1 MTNSQGAADPSL
13 QAIPL
18 TGLRGIVA
26 TRMHASLRDM
36 AQYTVMAEADITA
49 IEAMR
54 ASGSGARKLG
64 YNDYIVK
71 AVASALIE
79 HPRLNAYLID
89 GVIQLQP
96 HVHVGL
102 GVALDE
108 GVVVGVLQDAAAKT
122 IEALAADAERVIM
135 AVRAGDRSPALVIG
149 STFTVSS
156 LGGYGVTF
164 FTPVINPP
172 EVGILGIGHASQVP
186 RPGEQGIVWRNM
198 LPLSLTID
206 HRAVDGVPA
215 AAFLATVVGYLESP
229 ARLVAG
235 G

>member
-1 MTNSQGAADPSL
+1 M
-13 QAIPL
+13 
-18 TGLRGIVA
+18 VA
-26 TRMHASLRDM
+26 NRMHASLRDM

-71 AVASALIE
+71 AVASALLE

-96 HVHVGL
+96 NVHVGL

-108 GVVVGVLQDAAAKT
+108 GVVVGVIQDAAAKT
-122 IEALAADAERVIM
+122 IEALAADAERVIA

-156 LGGYGVTF
+156 LGGYGITF

-172 EVGILGIGHASQVP
+172 EVGILGIGHVAQVP
-186 RPGEQGIVWRNM
+186 RPGERELRGEACCR
-198 LPLSLTID
+198 
-206 HRAVDGVPA
+206 
-215 AAFLATVVGYLESP
+215 
-229 ARLVAG
+229 
-235 G
+235 

>member
-1 MTNSQGAADPSL
+1 M
-13 QAIPL
+13 
-18 TGLRGIVA
+18 
-26 TRMHASLRDM
+26 
-36 AQYTVMAEADITA
+36 
-49 IEAMR
+49 
-54 ASGSGARKLG
+54 
-64 YNDYIVK
+64 
-71 AVASALIE
+71 
-79 HPRLNAYLID
+79 
-89 GVIQLQP
+89 IQLQP
-96 HVHVGL
+96 NVHVGL

-108 GVVVGVLQDAAAKT
+108 GVVVGVIQDAAAKT
-122 IEALAADAERVIM
+122 IEALAADAERVIA

-156 LGGYGVTF
+156 LGGYGITF

-172 EVGILGIGHASQVP
+172 EVGILGIGHVAQVP
-186 RPGEQGIVWRNM
+186 RPGEQGIAWRSM

>member
-1 MTNSQGAADPSL
+1 VTNSQGAADPSL
-13 QAIPL
+13 LAIPL

-26 TRMHASLRDM
+26 NRMHASLRDM

-54 ASGSGARKLG
+54 ASGMGARKLG

-71 AVASALIE
+71 AVASALRD
-79 HPRLNAYLID
+79 HPRLNAYLMD

-96 HVHVGL
+96 NVHVGL
-102 GVALDE
+102 AVALDE
-108 GVVVGVLQDAAAKT
+108 GVVVGVIQDAAAKT
-122 IEALAADAERVIM
+122 IEALAADAERVTT

-172 EVGILGIGHASQVP
+172 EVGILGVGHASQVP
-186 RPGEQGIVWRNM
+186 RPSEQGIVWRSM

-229 ARLVAG
+229 ARLMAG

>member
-1 MTNSQGAADPSL
+1 MTSSQGPADPSL

-26 TRMHASLRDM
+26 NRMHASLRDM
-36 AQYTVMAEADITA
+36 AQYTVMGEADITA

-54 ASGSGARKLG
+54 AAGSGARKLG

-71 AVASALIE
+71 AVASALLE

-122 IEALAADAERVIM
+122 IEALAADAERVIT

-172 EVGILGIGHASQVP
+172 EVGILGIGHAAQVP
-186 RPGEQGIVWRNM
+186 RPGEQGIVWRSM

-215 AAFLATVVGYLESP
+215 AAFLATVVAYLERP